1 MNIDTF
7 RTDLRAF
14 MSATGMNTHR
24 LSLQAK
30 VEASSLYNFL
40 KGAASLNAANLL
52 RLYAV
57 IYKPPERK
65 FIPATPTT
73 PPEGEGGAGE
83 PETAQEG
90 RDDE

>member
-14 MSATGMNTHR
+14 MSATSMNTHR
-24 LSLQAK
+24 LSLLAK

-40 KGAASLNAANLL
+40 KGTASLSAANLL
-52 RLYAV
+52 RLHSV
-57 IYKPPERK
+57 IYESPEKK
-65 FIPATPTT
+65 FTTATPTT
-73 PPEGEGGAGE
+73 PPGGEGGAGE

-90 RDDE
+90 RDA